1 MANKKDKQEH
11 AYKKFGADLKS
22 DDFGPVLF
30 LYGIEQY
37 LVEWAALSLVKKY
50 VNPAAL
56 SFDFVKRTMR
66 IRRWM
71 RSLHHARL
79 FQCFQRSGLYG

>member
-50 VNPAAL
+50 VNNY
-56 SFDFVKRTMR
+56 FV
-66 IRRWM
+66 
-71 RSLHHARL
+71 
-79 FQCFQRSGLYG
+79 